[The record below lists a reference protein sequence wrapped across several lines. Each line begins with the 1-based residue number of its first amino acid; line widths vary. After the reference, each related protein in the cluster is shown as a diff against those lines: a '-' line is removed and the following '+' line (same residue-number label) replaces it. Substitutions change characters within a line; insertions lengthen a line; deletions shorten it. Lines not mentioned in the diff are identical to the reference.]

1 VNGVRRVSFSTPQ
14 LDSPPGTRTHCPYCA
29 FQCGTVLS
37 GDNAS
42 SLQIAGDADF
52 PVNAGRLCVKGWT
65 AGELLHHPN
74 RLLTPLVGGK
84 PATWDAAL
92 DVVADAFRRVQ
103 REYGLDA
110 VGLFGSGAL
119 TNEKAYLLGK
129 FARVALRTPHVDYN
143 GRYCMSSAAA
153 AGNRAFGID
162 RGLPFPVSDIAL
174 SRTLFVVGSNPFDT
188 LPPVAQW
195 FEKQRANGGRQIVAD
210 PRRTPTARAADLHL
224 QLTPGSDLAL
234 ANGLLFVAVE
244 ERLLDAAFIRERT
257 TGFDA
262 VRRAVL
268 HYYPARV
275 EQLTGV
281 PDSQLRQ
288 AARWLADGPSM
299 ILTGRGPEQQSKGV
313 DTVLGFIN
321 LALALGQV
329 GKRGAGYGCLTGQ
342 GNGQGGREHGQ
353 KADQL
358 PGYRLIEVEEHR
370 EHVARV
376 WGVDPA
382 TLPRKGRSA
391 YELLDSLGASIRALL
406 VMGSNVAVASPHAGH
421 IAERLKSLD
430 FLAVCDAFVNETAE
444 LADVVLPVTQWAEED
459 GTMTNLEGRVI
470 RRRKAVEPPPR
481 VKSDVEVLRE
491 LAARLG
497 CGEKFAFVS
506 SEEVFDELRR
516 ATAGGVADYAGITY
530 DRIDREDGVFWPCPS
545 LSHPG
550 TQRLFAER
558 FHHAD
563 GRAKFHAVE
572 HRPAGEEPDDAFP
585 LYFTTGRY
593 QEHYNS
599 GAQTRQV
606 AKLAGAKPVPR
617 VQLHPEL
624 AERIGV
630 DDDWLVTV
638 ESRRGRV
645 EFTAELSPG
654 IRPDTLFAPFH
665 WGGRRAANLLT
676 NPALDPTS
684 RMPEFKLAAVR
695 IAGVREPDAVESRSL
710 AVAAREPTTSRD
722 RKGAVR
728 VGEAGA

>member
-1 VNGVRRVSFSTPQ
+1 VTLALPQ

-29 FQCGTVLS
+29 FQCGTVLTT
-37 GDNAS
+37 GDS
-42 SLQIAGDADF
+42 PLSLAITGDADF

-65 AGELLHHPN
+65 AGELLNHPN
-74 RLLTPLVGGK
+74 RLLTPLVRGK
-84 PATWDAAL
+84 PASWAAAL
-92 DVVADAFRRVQ
+92 DATADAFWRIQ
-103 REYGLDA
+103 QEYGNDA

-153 AGNRAFGID
+153 AGNKAFGID

-195 FEKQRANGGRQIVAD
+195 FEKQWAGGGRQIVAD

-234 ANGLLFVAVE
+234 ANGLLFVAIE
-244 ERLLDAAFIRERT
+244 ERQLDVAFIRERT
-257 TGFDA
+257 SGFDA

-268 HYYPARV
+268 QYYPARV

-281 PDSQLRQ
+281 PESQLRQ

-313 DTVLGFIN
+313 DSVLAFIN
-321 LALALGQV
+321 LTLALGQV
-329 GKRGAGYGCLTGQ
+329 GKVGAGYGCLTGQ

-391 YELLDSLGASIRALL
+391 YELLDSLGTSVRGLL
-406 VMGSNVAVASPHAGH
+406 VMGSNVAVASPHTGRV
-421 IAERLKSLD
+421 IERLKSLD

-444 LADVVLPVTQWAEED
+444 LADVALPVTQWAEED
-459 GTMTNLEGRVI
+459 GTMTNLEGRVL
-470 RRRKAVEPPPR
+470 RRRQAVAPPEG
-481 VKSDVEVLRE
+481 VKSDIDVLRG
-491 LAARLG
+491 LAERLG
-497 CGEKFAFVS
+497 CGEKFAFTS
-506 SEEVFDELRR
+506 PEAVFDELRR
-516 ATAGGVADYAGITY
+516 ATAGGIADYAGITY
-530 DRIDREDGVFWPCPS
+530 DRIDREGGVFWPCPS
-545 LSHPG
+545 WHHLG
-550 TQRLFAER
+550 TPRLFAER

-563 GRAKFHAVE
+563 GKAKFHAVE
-572 HRPAGEEPDDAFP
+572 HRAAGEEPDAEFP

-606 AKLAGAKPVPR
+606 TRLAGAKPLPR

-624 AERIGV
+624 ASRLGI
-630 DDDWLVTV
+630 DDGWLVTV

-645 EFTAELSPG
+645 EFAAELAPG

-665 WGGRRAANLLT
+665 WGGKHAANLLT

-695 IAGVREPDAVESRSL
+695 IAGVRE
-710 AVAAREPTTSRD
+710 RET
-722 RKGAVR
+722 
-728 VGEAGA
+728 EAGA

>member
-1 VNGVRRVSFSTPQ
+1 MTLALPQ
-14 LDSPPGTRTHCPYCA
+14 IDSPPGTRTHCPYCA
-29 FQCGTVLS
+29 FQCGTVLDTT
-37 GDNAS
+37 GDA
-42 SLQIAGDADF
+42 LQIRGDETF
-52 PVNAGRLCVKGWT
+52 PVNAGQLCVKGWT
-65 AGELLHHPN
+65 AGELLNHPN
-74 RLLTPLVGGK
+74 RLLTPLVRGK
-84 PATWDAAL
+84 PASWDAAL
-92 DVVADAFRRVQ
+92 AEIADAFRRIQ
-103 REYGLDA
+103 QEHGRDA

-129 FARVALRTPHVDYN
+129 FARVALKTPHVDYN

-188 LPPVAQW
+188 LPPIAQW
-195 FEKQRANGGRQIVAD
+195 FEKQKASGGRQIVAD

-234 ANGLLFVAVE
+234 ANGLLFVVIE
-244 ERLLDAAFIRERT
+244 ERLLDATFIRERT

-268 HYYPARV
+268 QYYPARV

-281 PDSQLRQ
+281 PESQLRL

-313 DTVLGFIN
+313 DTVLAFIN

-329 GKRGAGYGCLTGQ
+329 GKVGAGYGCLTGQ

-358 PGYRLIEVEEHR
+358 PGYRLIEVDADR

-376 WGVDPA
+376 WGVEPA
-382 TLPRKGRSA
+382 SLPRKGRSA
-391 YELLDSLGASIRALL
+391 YELLDSLGTSIRGLL
-406 VMGSNVAVASPHAGH
+406 VMGSNVAVASPHAGR
-421 IAERLKSLD
+421 IIDRLKSLD

-444 LADVVLPVTQWAEED
+444 LADVVLTVTQWAEED

-470 RRRKAVEPPPR
+470 RRRQAVEPPPG
-481 VKSDVEVLRE
+481 VKSDIDVLHE
-491 LAARLG
+491 LAERLG
-497 CGEKFAFVS
+497 CGEKFTFAS
-506 SEEVFDELRR
+506 SEAVFDELRR
-516 ATAGGVADYAGITY
+516 ATAGAVADYSGITY
-530 DRIDREDGVFWPCPS
+530 DRIDREGGVFWPCPS
-545 LSHPG
+545 EGHRG
-550 TQRLFAER
+550 TPRLFAER

-572 HRPAGEEPDDAFP
+572 HRAAGEEPDAEFP

-606 AKLAGAKPVPR
+606 TRLIGAKPVPR
-617 VQLHPEL
+617 VQMHPEL
-624 AERIGV
+624 ASRFGV
-630 DDDWLVTV
+630 DAGWLVTV

-645 EFTAELSPG
+645 EFSAELSHG

-665 WGGRRAANLLT
+665 WGGRHAANLLT

-695 IAGVREPDAVESRSL
+695 IAGVRERA
-710 AVAAREPTTSRD
+710 T
-722 RKGAVR
+722 
-728 VGEAGA
+728 EAGA